1 MYLNCHSYY
10 SLRYGTLKPEELLQ
24 LADRCEVQDLALTDV
39 NNTSACMDFL
49 RLAPKYKVRPVVGI
63 DFRNGAQQCYVG
75 LAKNQDGFAEL
86 AEHLSTHAYRH
97 PI

>member
-10 SLRYGTLKPEELLQ
+10 SLRYGTLTPEELLQ

-63 DFRNGAQQCYVG
+63 DFRNGAQQ
-75 LAKNQDGFAEL
+75 
-86 AEHLSTHAYRH
+86 
-97 PI
+97 